1 MNNLGLTISYNELRK
16 CRNNLGAYALNQD
29 AEGLIP
35 LPSHFQP
42 DEFTIAAMDNFDHID
57 RSSSSGKNDN
67 HDSVLVLF
75 QNKCSRTLNQKKGKV
90 SNLGVTSTG
99 RKYIADILSCQN
111 LSPCWI
117 TRKDQPL
124 PENFRS
130 YPFTHETGD
139 AQKLLSL
146 VRYIDTEDIEITPT
160 WQGIS
165 SIIATDTVPV
175 KNVGYLPIIPH
186 PITKIETVYTCL
198 RNFKYIACQL
208 SQQTLPVVCDEGV
221 YQYVIK
227 IYLDRPEFFD
237 NIFPMLGSFHMTKAA
252 LRCAG
257 KYLEGSGVVD
267 GFVEEG
273 IYGQKTQQTVMS
285 GGHYY
290 RSLEGL
296 VMIQESIEILQ

>member
-1 MNNLGLTISYNELRK
+1 M
-16 CRNNLGAYALNQD
+16 
-29 AEGLIP
+29 
-35 LPSHFQP
+35 
-42 DEFTIAAMDNFDHID
+42 
-57 RSSSSGKNDN
+57 
-67 HDSVLVLF
+67 VLF

-99 RKYIADILSCQN
+99 RKYIADILSCQK
-111 LSPCWI
+111 LLPCWI

-146 VRYIDTEDIEITPT
+146 VRYINTEDIEITPT

-175 KNVGYLPIIPH
+175 KNVGYLPITPH

-285 GGHYY
+285 GGH
-290 RSLEGL
+290 
-296 VMIQESIEILQ
+296 